1 MIYLEAWLHHRH
13 FSKGSL
19 TTTLRHHSS
28 SFLFPLYDEHFVHHR
43 DSSCRIYYVESGAIV
58 SALSDLEPKCPVF
71 ACVYLCSPIAN
82 IDRTGTYQI
91 LSSVLVQKCP
101 SCKRYHHT

>member
-1 MIYLEAWLHHRH
+1 MVRSNIYLPE
-13 FSKGSL
+13 L
-19 TTTLRHHSS
+19 TK
-28 SFLFPLYDEHFVHHR
+28 

-91 LSSVLVQKCP
+91 LSSVLEDLNERADINEPRRPSLETNGGVQPPWCWVLGA
-101 SCKRYHHT
+101 SC